1 MVQRSVVVMLLMMI
15 VLVGCGEDEPKKVK
29 PKVVDEVAARYNII
43 WWKSN

>member
-15 VLVGCGEDEPKKVK
+15 VLVGCGEDEPEKVK